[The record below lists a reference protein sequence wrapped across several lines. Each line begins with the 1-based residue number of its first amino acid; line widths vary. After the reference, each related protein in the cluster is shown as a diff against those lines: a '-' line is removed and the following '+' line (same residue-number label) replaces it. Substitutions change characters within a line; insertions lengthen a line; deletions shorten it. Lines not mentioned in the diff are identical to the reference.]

1 MTSIA
6 VIENKISSTRKY
18 LDILE
23 NYKQFSRDDITNDI
37 DRKGAVER
45 YLYLVM
51 QASIDL
57 SEAVISYKKFRKP
70 SAMSES
76 FYILEEA
83 DIIPSDL
90 REQMVNMTGF
100 RNIIAHDYENLNYD
114 IVYDVLQ
121 NRMINIEKFLDFIK
135 KVG

>member
-70 SAMSES
+70 STMSES
-76 FYILEEA
+76 FHILEEA

-121 NRMINIEKFLDFIK
+121 NRMINIEKFLDLIK

>member
-121 NRMINIEKFLDFIK
+121 NKLKNIEKFLDFIK
-135 KVG
+135 KVR